1 MFTDTHCHL
10 YKEYY
15 ENLEEIL
22 NHAYENKVNRFIVAG
37 CDDAS
42 NKEVFNLLTKENKKL
57 RKENALMKNELN
69 ELSKYKAE
77 YEDLIVHV
85 KEQKERYMK
94 LNKQLEN
101 LILDCESN
109 LKKL

>member
-1 MFTDTHCHL
+1 MFF
-10 YKEYY
+10 K
-15 ENLEEIL
+15 
-22 NHAYENKVNRFIVAG
+22 
-37 CDDAS
+37 

-57 RKENALMKNELN
+57 RKENELMKNELN
-69 ELSKYKAE
+69 EISKYKEE
-77 YEDLIVHV
+77 YEDLIVSV

-109 LKKL
+109 LKEI

>member
-1 MFTDTHCHL
+1 MSVFFGQGKEWNIMFF
-10 YKEYY
+10 
-15 ENLEEIL
+15 N
-22 NHAYENKVNRFIVAG
+22 
-37 CDDAS
+37 

>member
-1 MFTDTHCHL
+1 MFF
-10 YKEYY
+10 
-15 ENLEEIL
+15 N
-22 NHAYENKVNRFIVAG
+22 
-37 CDDAS
+37 

-101 LILDCESN
+101 LIVDCESN
-109 LKKL
+109 LKKI

>member
-1 MFTDTHCHL
+1 MSVFFVQRKEWDSMFF
-10 YKEYY
+10 K
-15 ENLEEIL
+15 
-22 NHAYENKVNRFIVAG
+22 
-37 CDDAS
+37 

-109 LKKL
+109 LKEI

>member
-1 MFTDTHCHL
+1 MGVFFVQRKEWNSMFF
-10 YKEYY
+10 
-15 ENLEEIL
+15 N
-22 NHAYENKVNRFIVAG
+22 
-37 CDDAS
+37 

-69 ELSKYKAE
+69 ELSKYKEE
-77 YEDLIVHV
+77 YEDLIVLV

-109 LKKL
+109 LKEI

>member
-1 MFTDTHCHL
+1 MFF
-10 YKEYY
+10 K
-15 ENLEEIL
+15 
-22 NHAYENKVNRFIVAG
+22 
-37 CDDAS
+37 

-69 ELSKYKAE
+69 ELSQYKAE

>member
-1 MFTDTHCHL
+1 MFF
-10 YKEYY
+10 
-15 ENLEEIL
+15 N
-22 NHAYENKVNRFIVAG
+22 
-37 CDDAS
+37 

-69 ELSKYKAE
+69 ELSKYKEE
-77 YEDLIVHV
+77 YEDLIVLV

-101 LILDCESN
+101 LILNCESN
-109 LKKL
+109 LKEI

>member
-1 MFTDTHCHL
+1 MFF
-10 YKEYY
+10 
-15 ENLEEIL
+15 N
-22 NHAYENKVNRFIVAG
+22 
-37 CDDAS
+37 

-69 ELSKYKAE
+69 EISKYKTE

-109 LKKL
+109 LKKI

>member
-1 MFTDTHCHL
+1 MFF
-10 YKEYY
+10 
-15 ENLEEIL
+15 N
-22 NHAYENKVNRFIVAG
+22 
-37 CDDAS
+37 

-69 ELSKYKAE
+69 ELSKYKEE
-77 YEDLIVHV
+77 YEDLIVLV
-85 KEQKERYMK
+85 KEQKERYIK

-109 LKKL
+109 LKEI

>member
-1 MFTDTHCHL
+1 MSVFFVQRKERNSMFF
-10 YKEYY
+10 
-15 ENLEEIL
+15 N
-22 NHAYENKVNRFIVAG
+22 
-37 CDDAS
+37 

-69 ELSKYKAE
+69 EISKYKEE

-109 LKKL
+109 LKEI

>member
-1 MFTDTHCHL
+1 MFF
-10 YKEYY
+10 
-15 ENLEEIL
+15 N
-22 NHAYENKVNRFIVAG
+22 
-37 CDDAS
+37 

-85 KEQKERYMK
+85 K
-94 LNKQLEN
+94 
-101 LILDCESN
+101 
-109 LKKL
+109 

>member
-1 MFTDTHCHL
+1 MFF
-10 YKEYY
+10 
-15 ENLEEIL
+15 N
-22 NHAYENKVNRFIVAG
+22 
-37 CDDAS
+37 

-69 ELSKYKAE
+69 ELSKYKEE

-109 LKKL
+109 LNEI

>member
-1 MFTDTHCHL
+1 MFF
-10 YKEYY
+10 
-15 ENLEEIL
+15 N
-22 NHAYENKVNRFIVAG
+22 
-37 CDDAS
+37 

-109 LKKL
+109 LNEI

>member
-1 MFTDTHCHL
+1 
-10 YKEYY
+10 
-15 ENLEEIL
+15 
-22 NHAYENKVNRFIVAG
+22 
-37 CDDAS
+37 
-42 NKEVFNLLTKENKKL
+42 
-57 RKENALMKNELN
+57 MKNELN

-109 LKKL
+109 LKEI

>member
-1 MFTDTHCHL
+1 MFF
-10 YKEYY
+10 
-15 ENLEEIL
+15 N
-22 NHAYENKVNRFIVAG
+22 
-37 CDDAS
+37 

-69 ELSKYKAE
+69 EISQYKAE

-109 LKKL
+109 LKEI

>member
-1 MFTDTHCHL
+1 MFFD
-10 YKEYY
+10 
-15 ENLEEIL
+15 
-22 NHAYENKVNRFIVAG
+22 
-37 CDDAS
+37 

-109 LKKL
+109 LKEI

>member
-1 MFTDTHCHL
+1 MFF
-10 YKEYY
+10 
-15 ENLEEIL
+15 N
-22 NHAYENKVNRFIVAG
+22 
-37 CDDAS
+37 

-69 ELSKYKAE
+69 ELSKYKTE

-101 LILDCESN
+101 LISDCESN
-109 LKKL
+109 LKEI

>member
-1 MFTDTHCHL
+1 MFF
-10 YKEYY
+10 
-15 ENLEEIL
+15 N
-22 NHAYENKVNRFIVAG
+22 
-37 CDDAS
+37 

-69 ELSKYKAE
+69 EISKYKTE

>member
-1 MFTDTHCHL
+1 MFF
-10 YKEYY
+10 
-15 ENLEEIL
+15 N
-22 NHAYENKVNRFIVAG
+22 
-37 CDDAS
+37 
-42 NKEVFNLLTKENKKL
+42 NKEVLNLLTKENKKL

>member
-1 MFTDTHCHL
+1 MFF
-10 YKEYY
+10 
-15 ENLEEIL
+15 N
-22 NHAYENKVNRFIVAG
+22 
-37 CDDAS
+37 

-69 ELSKYKAE
+69 ELSQYKAE

-101 LILDCESN
+101 LISDCESN
-109 LKKL
+109 LKEI

>member
-1 MFTDTHCHL
+1 MIF
-10 YKEYY
+10 
-15 ENLEEIL
+15 N
-22 NHAYENKVNRFIVAG
+22 
-37 CDDAS
+37 

-69 ELSKYKAE
+69 ERTKYKAE

-109 LKKL
+109 LKEI

>member
-1 MFTDTHCHL
+1 MFF
-10 YKEYY
+10 K
-15 ENLEEIL
+15 
-22 NHAYENKVNRFIVAG
+22 
-37 CDDAS
+37 

-109 LKKL
+109 LKEI

>member
-1 MFTDTHCHL
+1 MFF
-10 YKEYY
+10 
-15 ENLEEIL
+15 N
-22 NHAYENKVNRFIVAG
+22 
-37 CDDAS
+37 

-77 YEDLIVHV
+77 YEDLIVSV

-109 LKKL
+109 LKKI

>member
-1 MFTDTHCHL
+1 MFF
-10 YKEYY
+10 
-15 ENLEEIL
+15 N
-22 NHAYENKVNRFIVAG
+22 
-37 CDDAS
+37 

-77 YEDLIVHV
+77 YEDLIVQV

-101 LILDCESN
+101 LILDCENN
-109 LKKL
+109 LKKI

>member
-1 MFTDTHCHL
+1 MFF
-10 YKEYY
+10 
-15 ENLEEIL
+15 N
-22 NHAYENKVNRFIVAG
+22 
-37 CDDAS
+37 

-69 ELSKYKAE
+69 ELSQYKEE

-109 LKKL
+109 LKEI

>member
-1 MFTDTHCHL
+1 MFF
-10 YKEYY
+10 K
-15 ENLEEIL
+15 
-22 NHAYENKVNRFIVAG
+22 
-37 CDDAS
+37 

>member
-1 MFTDTHCHL
+1 MFF
-10 YKEYY
+10 
-15 ENLEEIL
+15 N
-22 NHAYENKVNRFIVAG
+22 
-37 CDDAS
+37 

-77 YEDLIVHV
+77 YEDLIVCV

-109 LKKL
+109 LKEI

>member
-1 MFTDTHCHL
+1 MSVFFVQRKERNSMFF
-10 YKEYY
+10 K
-15 ENLEEIL
+15 
-22 NHAYENKVNRFIVAG
+22 
-37 CDDAS
+37 

-109 LKKL
+109 LKEI

>member
-1 MFTDTHCHL
+1 MFF
-10 YKEYY
+10 
-15 ENLEEIL
+15 N
-22 NHAYENKVNRFIVAG
+22 
-37 CDDAS
+37 
-42 NKEVFNLLTKENKKL
+42 NKEVFNLLPKENKKL

-109 LKKL
+109 LKEI

>member
-1 MFTDTHCHL
+1 MFF
-10 YKEYY
+10 
-15 ENLEEIL
+15 N
-22 NHAYENKVNRFIVAG
+22 
-37 CDDAS
+37 

-69 ELSKYKAE
+69 ELSKYKTE

-109 LKKL
+109 LKEI

>member
-1 MFTDTHCHL
+1 MSFYVKKGMKQMFF
-10 YKEYY
+10 K
-15 ENLEEIL
+15 
-22 NHAYENKVNRFIVAG
+22 
-37 CDDAS
+37 

-109 LKKL
+109 LKEI

>member
-1 MFTDTHCHL
+1 MGVFFVQRKEWHSMFF
-10 YKEYY
+10 
-15 ENLEEIL
+15 N
-22 NHAYENKVNRFIVAG
+22 
-37 CDDAS
+37 

-109 LKKL
+109 LKEI

>member
-1 MFTDTHCHL
+1 MGVFFVQRKELNSMFF
-10 YKEYY
+10 
-15 ENLEEIL
+15 N
-22 NHAYENKVNRFIVAG
+22 
-37 CDDAS
+37 

-101 LILDCESN
+101 LILDCENN
-109 LKKL
+109 LKEI